1 MARSRR
7 ARTRKR
13 SRKKRGG
20 GYQITCPCGPS
31 FSKGSGG
38 SCKQPCPQGGGRKRR
53 TSKRSRKEGGR
64 CPPGDGWGATREHT
78 DPRCHPDGGGKRRT
92 SKRSRK
98 KRGGVTPDCVR
109 VKQPGWFSPL
119 HKLDASHNLASCPKS
134 QNCMMIDH
142 EGNVSEECASAAARR
157 VPGATIIGKC
167 QSGNSCGIASRGLFG
182 GRKRRKTKRKKGGGI
197 GHSAAAYNRTEKND
211 AEGKNVAVLAE
222 YALY

>member
-1 MARSRR
+1 MARSRH

-20 GYQITCPCGPS
+20 SCP
-31 FSKGSGG
+31 
-38 SCKQPCPQGGGRKRR
+38 RD
-53 TSKRSRKEGGR
+53 E
-64 CPPGDGWGATREHT
+64 GWGSSSPQQA
-78 DPRCHPDGGGKRRT
+78 PRCHPDGGGKRRT

-134 QNCMMIDH
+134 QNCMMIDR

-167 QSGNSCGIASRGLFG
+167 QSGNSCGIASRGFFG
-182 GRKRRKTKRKKGGGI
+182 GRKRRKTKRKKGG
-197 GHSAAAYNRTEKND
+197 A
-211 AEGKNVAVLAE
+211 
-222 YALY
+222 